1 MKFELTSISR
11 TICTI
16 GAKVKKAAPTI
27 AVITGTACGIGATVT
42 AVKET
47 LTVGAIM
54 TEYKETAKTIDDV
67 EERINNGEEIYFT
80 NKKTNKTE
88 LETVEYLN
96 RDRKVL
102 KIQTVAKL
110 AKHYKFTI
118 ALSALSV
125 VLVLSGYGEMK
136 KRFVG
141 AVAAYEG
148 LYRTYI
154 KTKKEAE
161 KNSKKTEMP
170 DINDKNE
177 EQKDTSSEVKSRV
190 DDSDFCRIFDK
201 SSSMYRENREMNLG
215 YLKSVEKYCTNL
227 LHIRGHLFLN
237 EVYDALGMSHTETG
251 ALCGWLYNSND
262 GDNFVSFNIDEALCE
277 YNYADDI
284 YPVDPEIF
292 MYFNCVGPIYNR
304 I

>member
-11 TICTI
+11 TFYAI

-27 AVITGTACGIGATVT
+27 AVITGTACGIGATVM

-47 LTVGAIM
+47 LTVGDIV
-54 TEYKETAKTIDDV
+54 TEYKETVKTIDDV
-67 EERINNGEEIYFT
+67 EERINNGEEIYFN

-102 KIQTVAKL
+102 KIQTAVKL

-125 VLVLSGYGEMK
+125 VLILSGYGEMK

-148 LYRTYI
+148 LYRTYL

-161 KNSKKTEMP
+161 KNTKKTEVP
-170 DINDKNE
+170 DINEKNE
-177 EQKDTSSEVKSRV
+177 EQKDTQSEVKNKV
-190 DDSDFCRIFDK
+190 DDSNFCRLFDK
-201 SSSMYRENREMNLG
+201 SSSMYRENREMNFG

-251 ALCGWLYNSND
+251 ALCGWLYNSSD
-262 GDNFVSFNIDEALCE
+262 GDNFVSFNIDGF
-277 YNYADDI
+277 
-284 YPVDPEIF
+284 YPDDPEVL

>member
-11 TICTI
+11 TFYAI

-27 AVITGTACGIGATVT
+27 AVITGTACGIGATVM

-47 LTVGAIM
+47 LTVGEIM
-54 TEYKETAKTIDDV
+54 TEYKETVKTIDDV
-67 EERINNGEEIYFT
+67 EERINNGEEIYFN

-102 KIQTVAKL
+102 KVQTAVKL

-125 VLVLSGYGEMK
+125 ALILSGYGEMK
-136 KRFVG
+136 KRFIG

-148 LYRTYI
+148 LYRTYLE
-154 KTKKEAE
+154 TKKEAE

-170 DINDKNE
+170 DINDKINE
-177 EQKDTSSEVKSRV
+177 DEDTKPEVKGRV

-201 SSSMYRENREMNLG
+201 SSSMYRENREINLG

-251 ALCGWLYNSND
+251 ALCGWLYNSSD
-262 GDNFVSFNIDEALCE
+262 GDDFVSFNINEAIDEVK
-277 YNYADDI
+277 YADDI
-284 YPVDPEIF
+284 YPDDPEVF